1 MPVDDSSAQEGT
13 DEDNEEDAVSDDRA
27 TAMDIS
33 AISQSE
39 DTESESSTEQ
49 DSLNEG
55 VLEKNVRSLQQ
66 SSQNKQKKHLRAE
79 TSRVISNKAN

>member
-1 MPVDDSSAQEGT
+1 MPVDDSSAQEGS
-13 DEDNEEDAVSDDRA
+13 DEDNKEDAVSDDRA

-39 DTESESSTEQ
+39 DTESESTTEQ

-55 VLEKNVRSLQQ
+55 VRSLQQ

-79 TSRVISNKAN
+79 TSRVISNKAT